1 MYILLL
7 LIIIASL
14 CVILSKNMI
23 QSVLYLIIV
32 YFLGSLLF
40 IYLGA
45 DFIGLILLIVYI
57 GAIAVSF
64 LFVIMMLNV
73 RILEIYST
81 YSIYLPLACFLSIIF
96 FSWILL
102 IYWNNLNVIELDVVK
117 SNGNWI
123 SYKNIKI
130 TAIGELLFNEGYILF
145 IGAALLLFIAMIG
158 AIILTLDKV
167 EKKVVF
173 SNHQNI
179 INWKYNK

>member
-1 MYILLL
+1 MNILLL
-7 LIIIASL
+7 LIIISAL

-57 GAIAVSF
+57 GAISVLF

-81 YSIYLPLACFLSIIF
+81 YSIYLPLAIFLSIIF

-102 IYWNNLNVIELDVVK
+102 IYWNNFSIIELNVIKPHV
-117 SNGNWI
+117 SWI
-123 SYKNIKI
+123 YHKNIKI
-130 TAIGELLFNEGYILF
+130 TAIGELLFMNVIFYF
-145 IGAALLLFIAMIG
+145 
-158 AIILTLDKV
+158 
-167 EKKVVF
+167 
-173 SNHQNI
+173 
-179 INWKYNK
+179 

>member
-1 MYILLL
+1 VIQVLAHQKLVYYQKNLILNQVKALLYQNIGSKKKKMNILLL
-7 LIIIASL
+7 LIIISSL

-57 GAIAVSF
+57 GAIAVLF

-81 YSIYLPLACFLSIIF
+81 YSIYLPLAVFLSIIF
-96 FSWILL
+96 IF
-102 IYWNNLNVIELDVVK
+102 
-117 SNGNWI
+117 
-123 SYKNIKI
+123 
-130 TAIGELLFNEGYILF
+130 
-145 IGAALLLFIAMIG
+145 
-158 AIILTLDKV
+158 
-167 EKKVVF
+167 
-173 SNHQNI
+173 
-179 INWKYNK
+179 